1 MNTSDLIEDY
11 LVDPESGMKNV
22 ITKFLNEVMEI
33 EAAEQIDAGRYERT
47 DKRKDYRNGFKEK
60 GLKTRYGD
68 VILKKPQ
75 FRNRSFESKVFSRY
89 ARMEKA
95 LVLAILE
102 SYQQGVS
109 TRKIRKVVAPLGLE
123 NISASTV
130 SRLGKE
136 LDEVVEEF
144 LKRPIESPTPYLFI
158 DASYFKVRS
167 GGKYLNK
174 ALFVAAAILEDGTR
188 EILGAKIADTEGEPF
203 WSGFFQELKGRGLR
217 GIKLVISDGH
227 EGIQEAVQKEFLGAS
242 WQMCNVHYERAILK
256 SIKQKDRG
264 EIAKKLKSAIEDRAR
279 LQDLAVELADRGY
292 SKAAD
297 TIEKFIFDVLNYKA
311 TPEKHWRR
319 IRTTNCLER
328 INKELK
334 RRSRVVGAFPNDKS
348 LLRLAVCILMDI
360 NEDWITGGRYLTM
373 EVE

>member
-22 ITKFLNEVMEI
+22 ITKFLNEVMEV

>member
-1 MNTSDLIEDY
+1 MNTSDLIEAY

-22 ITKFLNEVMEI
+22 ITKFLNEVMEV